1 MQTAQGN
8 SVTFATGAATDS
20 GEQHR
25 PKTPVLCILQA
36 GLGGGTGSGAAPM
49 VCELAQS
56 MDILTVSF
64 ATLPF
69 TFEGR
74 HRRAQALE
82 AGKRMAK
89 SVDSMVVVP
98 NDKLLGSSIDRTVV
112 DAFKYADSALVQG
125 VRGISDIIMV
135 R

>member
-1 MQTAQGN
+1 
-8 SVTFATGAATDS
+8 
-20 GEQHR
+20 
-25 PKTPVLCILQA
+25 
-36 GLGGGTGSGAAPM
+36 M

-56 MDILTVSF
+56 MDILTVAF

-74 HRRAQALE
+74 HRRTQALE

-98 NDKLLGSSIDRTVV
+98 NDKLLGSSIERTVV

-135 R
+135 SFPSIVRHATPGIKSSIIPASTDTKCSHQIQL